1 MPRSKSTSKKYSYF
15 DQVSKS
21 EFLKMMETK
30 IQDLKQQ
37 KKQLL
42 NSGDIDGAQKLEK
55 KISELGMKDLPL
67 VEYTPHRTNVCT
79 DWFAKYKQLCHEFM
93 SELSDCIEELALMN
107 LPQDD
112 FMNLIMGKKIPENF
126 SIRLRVPLILGG
138 DLSVENMFMCLTFP
152 HSYNLDRFIL
162 LQNGQDIL
170 WLPDPKQKVYI
181 PVSTLGGGPGGNG
194 TEDRLTETAAS
205 QIVADRDI

>member
-1 MPRSKSTSKKYSYF
+1 MH
-15 DQVSKS
+15 
-21 EFLKMMETK
+21 
-30 IQDLKQQ
+30 I
-37 KKQLL
+37 
-42 NSGDIDGAQKLEK
+42 NSSVAEK
-55 KISELGMKDLPL
+55 KLLELGIKDMPL
-67 VEYTPHRTNVCT
+67 MEYKPTPTKVSS
-79 DWFAKYKQLCHEFM
+79 DWFSVYKKLCKEFM
-93 SELSDCIEELALMN
+93 MSLTDSVETLAIHG